1 MAPRI
6 DILSLFPEVFPAAL
20 SSSILG
26 RAVGD
31 GLLTV
36 HVHDIRQW
44 AEGPHRKVDDRPFG
58 GGPGMV
64 FMCEPL
70 AAAVEAVEALDSRRA
85 RRVLLAPAGRPLT
98 QRLVNEVAS
107 APRLMLLCGHYEGV
121 DQRAIDALG
130 FEEISVGDF
139 VVSGGELPALLLVDA
154 IARLLP
160 GALGHEASAAEDSF
174 SITNEQGQPLLDC
187 PHYTRP
193 RVWRERAVPE
203 VLLSGDH
210 QAIAEWR
217 RSESELRTRTRRPD
231 LVSLH
236 GQPLE
241 DEASMLQRSTGL
253 NATAPRRT
261 APCCASHMSASTS
274 SSQRN

>member
-26 RAVGD
+26 RAVSD
-31 GLLTV
+31 GLLSV
-36 HVHDIRQW
+36 HVHDIRAW
-44 AEGPHRKVDDRPFG
+44 AELPHRKVDDRPFG

-70 AAAVEAVEALDSRRA
+70 AAAVEAVEALDARRA

-98 QRLVNEVAS
+98 QPLVNALAS
-107 APRLMLLCGHYEGV
+107 VERLMLLCGHYEGI
-121 DQRAIDALG
+121 DQRAIDALA

-174 SITNEQGQPLLDC
+174 SIIDEHGRPLLDC

-210 QAIAEWR
+210 QAIAKWR

-253 NATAPRRT
+253 EAIAPRRS
-261 APCCASHMSASTS
+261 APCCAGHMSAGTS

>member
-26 RAVGD
+26 RAISD
-31 GLLTV
+31 GLLSV

-44 AEGPHRKVDDRPFG
+44 AELPHRKVDDRPFG

-70 AAAVEAVEALDSRRA
+70 AAAVEAVEALDARRA
-85 RRVLLAPAGRPLT
+85 RRILLAPAGQPMT
-98 QRLVNEVAS
+98 QPLVNALAS
-107 APRLMLLCGHYEGV
+107 TERLMLLCGHYEGV
-121 DQRAIDALG
+121 DQRAIEALE
-130 FEEISVGDF
+130 FEEVSIGDF

-154 IARLLP
+154 VARLLP
-160 GALGHEASAAEDSF
+160 GALGHDASAAEDSF
-174 SITNEQGQPLLDC
+174 SITDEHGQPLLDC

-210 QAIAEWR
+210 QAIASWR
-217 RSESELRTRTRRPD
+217 RSESEHRTRTRRPD

-253 NATAPRRT
+253 DATAVRRS
-261 APCCASHMSASTS
+261 APCCAGQMSASTS
-274 SSQRN
+274 RSQRN